1 MVDRPMYASPEPAPP
16 VRVHDP
22 LAVALGNASLLG
34 VGYLILGRRK
44 TAVGTGIVTLVLAS
58 VLVSAARWWCEA
70 LVLVWWA
77 AVIAHG
83 WSAAGGRGA
92 GATVPRQ
99 RMVAAGVTVPV
110 LLAVGLLRF
119 DASRIEQRVAEAR
132 EGGDCARVLNDG
144 ASVWFG
150 HRVAGAP
157 VALRSDEAVEA
168 CRRLRTAEAKLAAGL
183 AGGDTGSVKAGFD
196 ILASVLAE
204 PGHGRT
210 AGTVLD
216 GFLGRLPTNDAC
228 RTVAV
233 TDWLHNR
240 RPSHDALDRSAGA
253 VTRAAPAA
261 LVGCGDDLMKAKEWT
276 NARARYQ
283 QLLDQYPQDG
293 HAGAARNG
301 VRQATLS
308 IELAHVRSLL
318 EGSSTDEQPAYC
330 SSPAKYS
337 GARPYGRGINR
348 ALFYGNDGYTD
359 DLPGKWR
366 VRDPA
371 SAVLVVCVGE
381 RKKGSVVESCT
392 YRSRSSGKLYQVRF
406 HKVALPVKVYEL
418 RTGRLVA
425 DRRVQIGG
433 RSCPSVIKYSSGFLD
448 DFGPDPDRYV
458 NPSKGDVRA
467 AFEPLID
474 R

>member
-1 MVDRPMYASPEPAPP
+1 MYASPEPAPP
-16 VRVHDP
+16 PVRVRDP

-44 TAVGTGIVTLVLAS
+44 TAVGTGIVTLVLVS
-58 VLVSAARWWCEA
+58 VLVSAARWWSEV

-83 WSAAGGRGA
+83 WSAAGGRRA
-92 GATVPRQ
+92 GIAVPRQ
-99 RMVAAGVTVPV
+99 RILAAAVTVPV
-110 LLAVGLLRF
+110 LLAAGLLRF
-119 DASRIEQRVAEAR
+119 DASRIEERVAEAR
-132 EGGDCARVLNDG
+132 EDGDCARVLSDG
-144 ASVWFG
+144 AGVWFG

-168 CRRLRTAEAKLAAGL
+168 CRRLRTAEAKLTAGL
-183 AGGDTGSVKAGFD
+183 AAGDTGSLKAGFD

-204 PGHGRT
+204 PGQRRT
-210 AGTVLD
+210 VGTVLD
-216 GFLGRLPTNDAC
+216 GFLGRLPTDDAC
-228 RTVAV
+228 RTVTV

-240 RPSHDALDRSAGA
+240 PPSHDALDRSAGA

-261 LVGCGDDLMKAKEWT
+261 LVGCGDDLMKAKEWMG
-276 NARARYQ
+276 ARARYQ

-293 HAGAARNG
+293 LAGAAKNG

-318 EGSSTDEQPAYC
+318 EDAYSGEQQPQYC
-330 SSPAKYS
+330 SSPGKYS
-337 GARPYGRGINR
+337 GARAYGKGVNR
-348 ALFYGNDGYTD
+348 ALFYGNDEYTD

-366 VRDPA
+366 VKDVA
-371 SAVLVVCVGE
+371 NAVLIVCVGE
-381 RKKGSVVESCT
+381 RKQGSVVESCT
-392 YRSRSSGKLYQVRF
+392 YRSKSSGKLYRVSF

-425 DRRVQIGG
+425 DRKVQIGG
-433 RSCPSVIKYSSGFLD
+433 RSCPSVIRYRSSFLD

-458 NPSKGDVRA
+458 NPSKSDVRA